1 MLFLSTCWKVT
12 DFKTPI
18 VLDTGSGLMK
28 AGFADEDLPNVV
40 FPTIIGMPKYEVDGS
55 ICPFT
60 RGTEIIPV
68 LLLDQPTLSFQEIMN
83 GRAERETYIG
93 HEAQHLR
100 GVLVLKRPIKN
111 GIIQNWDEMEQV
123 NKCISIM
130 CIFLI
135 THSCRSN
142 PCG

>member
-55 ICPFT
+55 MCPFT
-60 RGTEIIPV
+60 QGTEIIPV
-68 LLLDQPTLSFQEIMN
+68 LLLDQPCFFIHFVFPGN
-83 GRAERETYIG
+83 YERWSRERDL
-93 HEAQHLR
+93 H
-100 GVLVLKRPIKN
+100 
-111 GIIQNWDEMEQV
+111 W
-123 NKCISIM
+123 S
-130 CIFLI
+130 
-135 THSCRSN
+135 
-142 PCG
+142 